1 MRSRHSVEEK
11 FEIVME
17 ALTENTT
24 QAEICR
30 RHGIFPCLDFIN
42 SLTIL
47 FLYYLSFI
55 IVVVC
60 PLIELEQY
68 NVNIISKEGYMEV
81 YP

>member
-30 RHGIFPCLDFIN
+30 RHGIFPTQLAKWKEQFIESGKN
-42 SLTIL
+42 FEATPV
-47 FLYYLSFI
+47 LSSHR
-55 IVVVC
+55 V
-60 PLIELEQY
+60 
-68 NVNIISKEGYMEV
+68 
-81 YP
+81 